1 MSKKIDETIFNTKKG
16 RDMLLDIFCEVENTK
31 PEIIKKVCDDIKE
44 EKEQITTGKKK
55 RNRRIGF

>member
-1 MSKKIDETIFNTKKG
+1 MSKKIDETIFNTKEG

-31 PEIIKKVCDDIKE
+31 PEIIKKVCNEIKE

-55 RNRRIGF
+55 RNRRIEF